1 MPCTNVVVVSI
12 KVFLTQEFNSLSS
25 FNFVHL
31 LPFQEFTTTTTT
43 TTTTVSS
50 CYKTSRKGDNWC
62 DDKNNNEGEYHKEIA
77 KIVIFDN
84 FF

>member
-43 TTTTVSS
+43 TTTTKAG
-50 CYKTSRKGDNWC
+50 CYDDTWKSDNFC
-62 DDKNNNEGEYHKEIA
+62 DDENNNEGEYH
-77 KIVIFDN
+77 
-84 FF
+84 